1 MRLAMRGKA
10 RSAAAP
16 VASRKNGLRGIFMV
30 MPQSL
35 SIFPGTISII
45 SNADL
50 NVRFWH
56 KADISRLSA
65 NVCFWHKADIPTRS
79 TNVRF
84 WG

>member
-1 MRLAMRGKA
+1 MRGKA

-56 KADISRLSA
+56 LADIARPSNGDEALTAIAKQDPIS
-65 NVCFWHKADIPTRS
+65 S
-79 TNVRF
+79 
-84 WG
+84 